1 MSHSLSRR
9 RFLFDTAALAAAAVA
24 VKAADATA
32 AEAKPADMP
41 TIKLGKLEVSRLIL
55 GSNPFWGFAHQPG
68 DVGKQMSA
76 YFTDEKIMEVMDEA
90 AELGVTTVACPPDA
104 RWIKIYDAY
113 RAKKGKLKVWLAQ
126 AHGNPANMKEEITRA
141 ADAGADGVFIQGH
154 RVEDHY
160 AEGKFD
166 LVRSWI
172 EHIKS
177 CNLPAGM
184 AAHRADVHPAAEKA
198 GFPTDFYFQCFYRPE
213 TYTKEDR
220 DLAIA
225 TIQRITKPVI
235 AYKILAAGRIAPAE
249 GFEVALKSIAKK
261 DGICIG
267 IFPKDK
273 PGMLAEDV
281 ALACKG

>member
-41 TIKLGKLEVSRLIL
+41 
-55 GSNPFWGFAHQPG
+55 
-68 DVGKQMSA
+68 
-76 YFTDEKIMEVMDEA
+76 KI
-90 AELGVTTVACPPDA
+90 
-104 RWIKIYDAY
+104 
-113 RAKKGKLKVWLAQ
+113 
-126 AHGNPANMKEEITRA
+126 
-141 ADAGADGVFIQGH
+141 
-154 RVEDHY
+154 
-160 AEGKFD
+160 
-166 LVRSWI
+166 
-172 EHIKS
+172 
-177 CNLPAGM
+177 
-184 AAHRADVHPAAEKA
+184 
-198 GFPTDFYFQCFYRPE
+198 QCFYRPE

>member
-1 MSHSLSRR
+1 
-9 RFLFDTAALAAAAVA
+9 
-24 VKAADATA
+24 
-32 AEAKPADMP
+32 
-41 TIKLGKLEVSRLIL
+41 
-55 GSNPFWGFAHQPG
+55 
-68 DVGKQMSA
+68 
-76 YFTDEKIMEVMDEA
+76 MEVMDEA

-154 RVEDHY
+154 RVEDQY